1 MVKKSKN
8 GTRQGCWQRWS
19 RLWAS
24 ILTMVALCPG
34 VARAGTFLD
43 ISTRGLVG
51 TGDEVMIGGFIIENE
66 SMTVL
71 LRAIGP
77 SLALPPFN
85 VSGTLANPTLDL
97 FAGQIVIGSNDNW
110 QSEANASLI
119 PAGLQPTN
127 TAESALLVALP
138 PGAYTGIVR
147 GVSNTTGVGLVE
159 VIKMSE
165 ANVPLGA
172 FSGSY
177 TVEAPIIS
185 DTCDSEEE
193 EIFADLDIR
202 QAGNSLAVE
211 VFGEDVFLVG
221 TVNDAGQFSF
231 TQTNPEI
238 ITEGSCTYRAGAS
251 ASGNFNSETITV
263 TLFQQFVSGTCP
275 ADCSTVGEGALIP
288 LF

>member
-1 MVKKSKN
+1 MTSH
-8 GTRQGCWQRWS
+8 RWRS
-19 RLWAS
+19 WCHRLC
-24 ILTMVALCPG
+24 VG
-34 VARAGTFLD
+34 VSVFVLAELFPVTARAGDFLD

-51 TGDEVMIGGFIIENE
+51 TGDGVMIGGFIVEDE

-71 LRAIGP
+71 IRAIGP
-77 SLALPPFN
+77 SLSNFG
-85 VSGTLANPTLDL
+85 VSGVLANPMLQL
-97 FAGQIVIGSNDNW
+97 FDGSPALITSNDNW
-110 QSEANASLI
+110 QSGANASLI
-119 PAGLQPTN
+119 PTGLQPTN

-138 PGAYTGIVR
+138 PGAYTGIVS

-165 ANVPLGA
+165 TNVPLGA

-177 TVEAPIIS
+177 TVEAPVTS

-211 VFGEDVFLVG
+211 VFGENVFLVG
-221 TVNDAGQFSF
+221 TVNDAGQFSL
-231 TQTNPEI
+231 TQTNPEV
-238 ITEGSCTYRAGAS
+238 ITEGSCTYRRGAS
-251 ASGNFNSETITV
+251 ATGNFNSETIKV
-263 TLFQQFVSGTCP
+263 TLFREVVSGSCP
-275 ADCSTVGEGALIP
+275 AGTDCKTVATGPESLIP